1 MSKTVEIQI
10 EKSRNLISG
19 LRKHLDSGVGGGI
32 TPSEI
37 NEMEAKL
44 KELAAINEE
53 CDRLRAELSPK
64 VKEMNRM
71 LEEVKTVYS
80 SEKKTLKGYYPQE
93 KWQEYGIPDKR

>member
-10 EKSRNLISG
+10 EKSRNLIAG
-19 LRKHLDSGVGGGI
+19 LRKHLESGVGGGV

-37 NEMEAKL
+37 EEMESKL
-44 KELAAINEE
+44 KDLEVINEE

-64 VKEMNRM
+64 VKEMNRV
-71 LEEVKTVYS
+71 LDEVKSVYA

-93 KWQEYGIPDKR
+93 KWIEYGIPDKR

>member
-10 EKSRNLISG
+10 EKSRNLIGG
-19 LRKHLDSGVGGGI
+19 LRRHLQNGVGGGV

-37 NEMEAKL
+37 DNMEARL
-44 KELAAINEE
+44 KELEIINAE

-64 VKEMNRM
+64 VKEMNRV
-71 LEEVKTVYS
+71 LDEVKSVYA

-93 KWQEYGIPDKR
+93 KWIEYGISDKR